1 MIRAIPLL
9 SILVITIVFAG
20 CEKVVNAR
28 LLGTEKKYVIEGN
41 VINDDTCR
49 VRISTT
55 SNFGDSNSFRGFTGA
70 LVQISDN
77 GGAPIH
83 LPEVTTGVYETL
95 VLKGIPGH
103 TYQLKVTIDDGV
115 YTASCTMPQQVNLD
129 TLFTSRMAFA
139 GRTQYIAN
147 VVYNDPL
154 AITNYYNFVEYVNEE
169 QMADVFVNSD
179 NLSNGRTVQFSLYT
193 PTELQVDDHIQQG
206 DTVRVEMQCI
216 DADVY
221 KFWYSLNTSASGSGV
236 LATPANPVSNI
247 TGGALGYFSA
257 HTAQSKTFIVK

>member
-1 MIRAIPLL
+1 MNRTIPLYL
-9 SILVITIVFAG
+9 LVTAALFAG
-20 CEKVVNAR
+20 CEKVVNTR
-28 LLGTEKKYVIEGN
+28 LLPAEKRYVIEGN

-49 VRISTT
+49 VRVSTT
-55 SNFGDSNSFRGFTGA
+55 SNFSDSNHFRGFTGA

-77 GGAPIH
+77 GGAPIV
-83 LPEVTTGVYETL
+83 LPEAKTGVYETL
-95 VLKGIPGH
+95 LLKGIPGH
-103 TYQLKVTIDDGV
+103 TYLLKVTIDNMV

-139 GRTQYIAN
+139 GRSQYVAN
-147 VVYNDPL
+147 VVYTDP
-154 AITNYYNFVEYVNEE
+154 AATVDYYNFVEYVNRE

-193 PTELQVDDHIQQG
+193 PTELQVDDHIQTG

-216 DADVY
+216 DASVY
-221 KFWYSLNTSASGSGV
+221 KFWYSVNTSASGSGV
-236 LATPANPVSNI
+236 LATPTNPVSNI

-257 HTAQSKTFIVK
+257 HTAQSKTFIVQ